1 MSNSVQHQHD
11 RSRFAIN
18 DGEGTELGYL
28 SYVTT
33 ADAIVIDHTVVDP
46 AYQGQGLAAGLT
58 DAALTTLGEQ
68 SALTIVPQ
76 CPYVAAFIRKHP
88 ELQPLTTR

>member
-1 MSNSVQHQHD
+1 MSNSVQHQQD
-11 RSRFAIN
+11 RSRFALN
-18 DGEGTELGYL
+18 DGDGTELGYL

-46 AYQGQGLAAGLT
+46 AYQGQGLAAVLT

-88 ELQPLTTR
+88 EFQPLTTR

>member
-28 SYVTT
+28 SYVTP

-46 AYQGQGLAAGLT
+46 AYQGQGLAAVLT

-88 ELQPLTTR
+88 EFQPLTTR

>member
-1 MSNSVQHQHD
+1 MSHTVQHQHD
-11 RSRFAIN
+11 RSRFALN
-18 DGEGTELGYL
+18 DDDGNELGYL

-46 AYQGQGLAAGLT
+46 AYQGQGLAAVLT

-88 ELQPLTTR
+88 EFQPLTNR

>member
-46 AYQGQGLAAGLT
+46 AYQGQGLAAVLT

-76 CPYVAAFIRKHP
+76 YPYVAAFIRKHP
-88 ELQPLTTR
+88 EFQPLTTR

>member
-1 MSNSVQHQHD
+1 MSNSVQHQQD
-11 RSRFAIN
+11 RSRFALN
-18 DGEGTELGYL
+18 DGDGTEIGFL

-46 AYQGQGLAAGLT
+46 AHQGQGLAAVLT

-88 ELQPLTTR
+88 EYQPLTTR

>member
-46 AYQGQGLAAGLT
+46 AYQGQGLAAVLT

>member
-46 AYQGQGLAAGLT
+46 AYQGQGLAAMLT

-88 ELQPLTTR
+88 EFQPLTTR

>member
-1 MSNSVQHQHD
+1 MSNSVQHQQD
-11 RSRFAIN
+11 RSRFALN
-18 DGEGTELGYL
+18 DGDGTEIGFL

-46 AYQGQGLAAGLT
+46 AYQGQGLAAVLT

-76 CPYVAAFIRKHP
+76 CPYVATFIRKHP
-88 ELQPLTTR
+88 EYQPLTTR

>member
-1 MSNSVQHQHD
+1 MSNSVQHQQD
-11 RSRFAIN
+11 RSRFALN
-18 DGEGTELGYL
+18 DGDGTEIGFL

-46 AYQGQGLAAGLT
+46 AYQGQGLAAVLT

-76 CPYVAAFIRKHP
+76 CPYVAVFIRKHP
-88 ELQPLTTR
+88 EYQPLTTR